1 LPKRFFLLPGNSLP
15 NYQTEKAKVF
25 TSTFRVIRYLLPL
38 AAGIAVCISLR
49 ISLRAQNDFA
59 GSDFT
64 INVQESS
71 GNKKS
76 DHDGNAAQTAS
87 FSNNIDQTN
96 SKPANQED
104 DKVDFGSEILPLLSD
119 RCFTCHGPDKKS
131 REAGLRLDIRDEA
144 IEDAIVPNIPEDS
157 ELLDRIETGD
167 TDYLMPP
174 PDSGKKPLTEGEIR
188 LFKKWIAE
196 GAPYQQHW
204 SFENPKRAQ
213 LPTVQKTDW
222 PSNPIDR
229 FVLAKLESQN
239 LVPSPAAAKAT
250 LARRAALTLTGLPPD
265 PKLLQ
270 DFLGDKTPAAYDRF
284 VDRLMKSPH
293 YGERMAYVWMD
304 AARYSDTDGFQI
316 DEDRSNWPWRDWV
329 INAYNSNMPFDQ
341 FTMEQTAGDLMPD
354 ATQQQILATC
364 FHRNHMTNGEGGR
377 DPAESRV
384 DYVLDRIN
392 TVGKVWLGLT
402 VECCQCHTHKYDPLS
417 QREYYQMYAFFNSID
432 EDGRAGKAAKPYLK
446 VRPNESDIEEIIN
459 DLVVD
464 VQKRQKQ
471 LDVTVAYLT
480 RDFEKWFQKQKQ
492 SIDTVLTNAKESDW
506 KSLHPDSANTANI
519 SATIIEFDKD
529 DTLRVTKYTP
539 DKDRYTVVA
548 KTDHETVGAIRL
560 QAIPEKG
567 NTFGGFSK
575 SNSGN
580 FVLTDFKI
588 ELIRNDTPQP
598 IGIQSAWADY
608 AQPGLEIEKS
618 FDGNDDVGW
627 GVWSDKINQTRTAV
641 FRFSTAVPIQKGDLY
656 RITLDHQSPN
666 KKHCLRRFRL
676 STSPNLNA
684 EQPRPTYFEEIRSSN
699 SAGELSKESREQL
712 LTYFLEHSPKRGPV
726 GAQLLAAQKRLENAR
741 SKLTLDVMVLKELKQ
756 PRDSHV
762 LVRGV
767 WDNHGEQV
775 KPNTPKIL
783 GQIANGNNTEP
794 NRLDLARWLVSPQNP
809 LTARVTV
816 NRMWQTHFGYGLVRT
831 PQDFG
836 LQGERPSH
844 PKLLDW
850 LAVEF
855 MESGWDMKHIHK
867 LIVTSRTFQQSSM
880 VSAEDLQ
887 RDPQN
892 RSLSRGPR
900 YRLPAALIRDQAL
913 FASGMLTRKIGGPSV
928 KPYQPAGV
936 WFDANQGKFPY
947 VRDKG
952 DSLYRRSLYTFLRR
966 NAMPP
971 ALFDGANRRV
981 CQVRVVRTNSP
992 MHALNLM
999 NDTTYIEAARALAQ
1013 RTMQKSETPGAR
1025 IADAWQRVL
1034 CRTIEP
1040 SESVFLAK
1048 KYSQLLAHYRS
1059 NPQAA
1064 SQLLANGDW
1073 PVDQTL
1079 EPDKLAALTMCCSII
1094 LNLDETLN
1102 LE

>member
-1 LPKRFFLLPGNSLP
+1 MS
-15 NYQTEKAKVF
+15 A
-25 TSTFRVIRYLLPL
+25 STFRIIRYLLTL
-38 AAGIAVCISLR
+38 AVGIAVCISLR
-49 ISLRAQNDFA
+49 ISLRAQDDFA
-59 GSDFT
+59 RNHLST
-64 INVQESS
+64 NAQEAKSAAV
-71 GNKKS
+71 GNEES
-76 DHDGNAAQTAS
+76 NTGHHTSPSNDIDHKVSESA
-87 FSNNIDQTN
+87 NNEN
-96 SKPANQED
+96 
-104 DKVDFGSEILPLLSD
+104 DKVDFGSDILPLLSD
-119 RCFTCHGPDKKS
+119 RCFTCHGPDKHS
-131 REAGLRLDIRDEA
+131 RKAGLRLDIRDEA
-144 IEDAIVPNIPEDS
+144 IDDAIVPNSPEDS
-157 ELLDRIETGD
+157 ELLYRIETDD
-167 TDYLMPP
+167 TDDLMPP
-174 PDSGKKPLTEGEIR
+174 PDSGKKPLTEDEIQI
-188 LFKKWIAE
+188 FKKWIAE
-196 GAPYQQHW
+196 GAPYQRHW

-213 LPTVQKTDW
+213 LPTVQNSDW

-229 FVLAKLESQN
+229 FVLAKLESQD
-239 LVPSPAAAKAT
+239 LEPSPDAAKTT

-265 PKLLQ
+265 PKLLR
-270 DFLGDKTPAAYDRF
+270 DFLGDKTPAAYGRF
-284 VDRLMKSPH
+284 VDRLMQSPH

-341 FTMEQTAGDLMPD
+341 FTIEQTAGDLLPD

-402 VECCQCHTHKYDPLS
+402 VECCQCHTHKYDPIT

-446 VRPNESDIEEIIN
+446 VRPKDSDIEEIID
-459 DLVVD
+459 DLIVD
-464 VQKRQKQ
+464 VQKKQKQ
-471 LDVTVAYLT
+471 LDATEESLT
-480 RDFEKWFQKQKQ
+480 KGFESWFQKQKQ

-519 SATIIEFDKD
+519 SATIIEIDKD

-548 KTDHETVGAIRL
+548 KTDHATVGAIRL

-598 IGIQSAWADY
+598 ISIQSAWADY

-627 GVWSDKINQTRTAV
+627 GVWSDKIDQPRTAV
-641 FRFSTAVPIQKGDLY
+641 FRFLEAVRIRKGDRF
-656 RITLDHQSPN
+656 RITLDHQSSN
-666 KKHCLRRFRL
+666 KKHCIRRFRL
-676 STSPNLNA
+676 SSSPNLNA
-684 EQPRPTYFEEIRSSN
+684 EQPRPTYFEAIRNSDSS
-699 SAGELSKESREQL
+699 GELSEDTRVKL
-712 LTYFLEHSPKRGPV
+712 LKYFLEHSPKRGPV
-726 GAQLLAAQKRLENAR
+726 GAQRLAAQKRLENAR
-741 SKLTLDVMVLKELKQ
+741 SKLTLNVMVLKERAQ
-756 PRDSHV
+756 PRESHV

-775 KPNTPKIL
+775 NPNTPKIL
-783 GQIANGNNTEP
+783 GTIANENNSQP
-794 NRLDLARWLVSPQNP
+794 NRLDLARWLVSPENP

-855 MESGWDMKHIHK
+855 MESGWDMKHIHQ
-867 LIVTSRTFQQSSM
+867 LIVTSRTFQQSSL

-892 RSLSRGPR
+892 RLLSRGPR
-900 YRLPAALIRDQAL
+900 YRLPAAIIRDQAL
-913 FASGMLTRKIGGPSV
+913 SSSGMLTRKIGGPSV

-952 DSLYRRSLYTFLRR
+952 KSLYRRSLYTFLRR

-999 NDTTYIEAARALAQ
+999 NDTTYIEASRALAQ
-1013 RTMQKSETPGAR
+1013 RTMQKSETPKAW

-1034 CRTIEP
+1034 CRSIET
-1040 SESVFLAK
+1040 SESAFLVK
-1048 KYSQLLAHYRS
+1048 KYSQFLTHYRS
-1059 NPQAA
+1059 EPQAA

-1073 PVDQTL
+1073 PVDQDL
-1079 EPDKLAALTMCCSII
+1079 KPDKLAALTMCCSII